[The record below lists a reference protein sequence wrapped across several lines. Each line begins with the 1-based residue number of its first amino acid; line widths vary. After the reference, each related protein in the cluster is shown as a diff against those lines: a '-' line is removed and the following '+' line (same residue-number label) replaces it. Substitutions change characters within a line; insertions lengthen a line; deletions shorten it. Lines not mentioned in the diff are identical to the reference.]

1 MKILLFSMPDTVPQF
16 SAKTWR
22 APNLAISSIAGNIQP
37 HHEVALADLVLKRKT
52 LLSSIKKAIE
62 DYQPDVVG
70 LSAMT
75 FQFDTARRIASFI
88 KSVHREIKIAIG
100 GYHATLMYEEIASS
114 DDGKPFDYI
123 VRGEGEKT
131 FGEVLDAIEG
141 KRAWK
146 DIPGL
151 SYRCND
157 NFSHNPPRSLE
168 NLDTLQLP
176 RRDARIW
183 NGYLFSGKGLDMVE
197 TSRGCTMTCN
207 FCSMNRM
214 YGRTFRTYSF
224 ERIMQDLANAK
235 KFGARY
241 IAFADDNITLNVKR
255 FESLC
260 DAIVAAGHNDLR
272 YIVQASTAGIAS
284 SPTLAQKM
292 ARAGIQI
299 VFLGIENV
307 SERNLKLMN
316 KGNILEKT
324 KRAIEYLHSN
334 NILIVG
340 GMILGHAEDKEE
352 DIAQNF
358 EFFDRANIDF
368 YGEQI
373 ITPYPKTGM
382 RDILIKEGLV
392 TNATDYRKYN
402 GFWANVRTKHLSSE
416 DLQFLRWK
424 YKRKY
429 STFFK
434 TTPVFKANFAMVNL
448 LRVLILR
455 PYYRI
460 KNFLTAIGK
469 TERNIFERDMKR
481 FVEMNNFFGHDFK
494 L

>member
-1 MKILLFSMPDTVPQF
+1 MKILLCSMPDTVPQF

-37 HHEVALADLVLKRKT
+37 HHEVVLADLVLKRKT

-75 FQFDTARRIASFI
+75 FQFDTARRIAAFI
-88 KSVHREIKIAIG
+88 KSMHREIKIAIG
-100 GYHATLMYEEIASS
+100 GYHATLMYEEIAAS

-131 FGEVLDAIEG
+131 FGDMLDAIEG
-141 KRAWK
+141 KRKWE

-151 SYRCND
+151 SYRCNGG
-157 NFSHNPPRSLE
+157 FLHNPPRPLE
-168 NLDTLQLP
+168 DLDALQLP

-183 NGYLFSGKGLDMVE
+183 DGYLFSGKGLDMVE

-260 DAIVAAGHNDLR
+260 DAIVTAGHNDLR
-272 YIVQASTAGIAS
+272 YIVQASTTGIAS

-316 KGNILEKT
+316 KGNVLEKT
-324 KRAIEYLHSN
+324 KRAIEYLHNN

-358 EFFDRANIDF
+358 EFFDKANIDF

-402 GFWANVRTKHLSSE
+402 GFWANVKTKYLSSE

-460 KNFLTAIGK
+460 KNFITSIGK
-469 TERNIFERDMKR
+469 TERDIFKKEMKR
-481 FVEMNNFFGHDFK
+481 FAEMNNFF
-494 L
+494 

>member
-1 MKILLFSMPDTVPQF
+1 MKILLCSMPDTVPQF
-16 SAKTWR
+16 SSKTWR

-37 HHEVALADLVLKRKT
+37 QHEVFLADLVLKRDT
-52 LLSSIKKAIE
+52 LLPSIKKAIE
-62 DYQPDVVG
+62 DYQPHVVG

-75 FQFDTARRIASFI
+75 FQFNTARKIAAFI
-88 KSVHREIKIAIG
+88 KSLHGDIKIALG
-100 GYHATLMYEEIASS
+100 GYHATLMYEEITSS
-114 DDGKPFDYI
+114 DESKHFDYI
-123 VRGEGEKT
+123 VRGEGEET
-131 FGEVLDAIEG
+131 FRDLLDAIES
-141 KRAWK
+141 KKEWE

-151 SYRCND
+151 SYRSNNC
-157 NFSHNPPRSLE
+157 FLHNPPRPLE
-168 NLDTLQLP
+168 NLETIKLP

-183 NGYLFSGKGLDMVE
+183 KGYLFSGKSLDMIE

-214 YGRTFRTYSF
+214 YGRTFRTCSF
-224 ERIMQDLANAK
+224 ERIMQDLTNAK
-235 KFGARY
+235 ESGAKY

-260 DAIVAAGHNDLR
+260 DAIVTARHNDLR
-272 YIVQASTAGIAS
+272 YIVQTSTTGIAS
-284 SPTLAQKM
+284 SPALAQKM

-307 SERNLKLMN
+307 SERNLKIMN
-316 KGNILEKT
+316 KGNALEKT
-324 KRAIEYLHSN
+324 KRAIEYLHNN

-340 GMILGHAEDKEE
+340 GMIIGHAEDKEE

-358 EFFDRANIDF
+358 EFFDKANIDF

-382 RDILIKEGLV
+382 RDILIKQGLV
-392 TNATDYRKYN
+392 TNASDYSKYN
-402 GFWANVRTKHLSSE
+402 GFWANVRTKYLSSE

-424 YKRKY
+424 YRQKY

-434 TTPVFKANFAMVNL
+434 TTPVFKANFPFVDL
-448 LRVLILR
+448 IRKLILR

-460 KNFLTAIGK
+460 KNLIKSIGK
-469 TERNIFERDMKR
+469 TEHEIFKKDMKR
-481 FVEMNNFFGHDFK
+481 LAKMNNFST
-494 L
+494 

>member
-1 MKILLFSMPDTVPQF
+1 MRILLCSMPDTVPQF

-37 HHEVALADLVLKRKT
+37 HHEVVLADLVLKRKN
-52 LLSSIKKAIE
+52 LLPSLKKAIE
-62 DYQPDVVG
+62 DYQPDIIG

-75 FQFDTARRIASFI
+75 FQFDTARKIAAYI
-88 KSVHREIKIAIG
+88 KTLQKDIKVAIG

-114 DDGKPFDYI
+114 DDGNSFDYI
-123 VRGEGEKT
+123 VRGEGEET
-131 FGEVLDAIEG
+131 FRDILDAIEG
-141 KRAWK
+141 NLAWK

-151 SYRCND
+151 TYR
-157 NFSHNPPRSLE
+157 HNGGFLHNAPRPLE

-183 NGYLFSGKGLDMVE
+183 NGYLFSGKRLDMVE

-224 ERIMQDLANAK
+224 ERVMQDLANAK
-235 KFGARY
+235 KNGARY
-241 IAFADDNITLNVKR
+241 ITFSDDNITLNVKR

-272 YIVQASTAGIAS
+272 YIVQASTVGIAS
-284 SPTLAQKM
+284 SPTLARKM
-292 ARAGIQI
+292 ALAGIQI

-316 KGNILEKT
+316 KGNMLEKT
-324 KRAIEYLHSN
+324 KLAIEYLHN
-334 NILIVG
+334 NNMLIVG
-340 GMILGHAEDKEE
+340 GMIIGHADDKEE
-352 DIAQNF
+352 DIAQNY
-358 EFFDRANIDF
+358 EFFDKANIDF
-368 YGEQI
+368 FGEQI

-392 TNATDYRKYN
+392 TNITDYRKYN
-402 GFWANVRTKHLSSE
+402 GFWANVKTKYLSSD

-434 TTPVFKANFAMVNL
+434 TTPAFKANFAMVNL
-448 LRVLILR
+448 LRIFVLR

-460 KNFLTAIGK
+460 KNCITSIGK
-469 TERNIFERDMKR
+469 KERDIFDKDMEK
-481 FVEMNNFFGHDFK
+481 FAEMNNFFDHK
-494 L
+494 

>member
-1 MKILLFSMPDTVPQF
+1 MRILLCSMPDTVPQF

-37 HHEVALADLVLKRKT
+37 HHEVVLADLVLKRKN
-52 LLSSIKKAIE
+52 LLPSLKKAIE
-62 DYQPDVVG
+62 DYQPDIIG

-75 FQFDTARRIASFI
+75 FQFDTARKIAAYI
-88 KSVHREIKIAIG
+88 KTLQKDIKVAIG

-114 DDGKPFDYI
+114 DDGNSFDYI
-123 VRGEGEKT
+123 VRGEGEET
-131 FGEVLDAIEG
+131 FRDILDAIEG
-141 KRAWK
+141 NRAWK

-151 SYRCND
+151 TYR
-157 NFSHNPPRSLE
+157 HNGGFLHNAPRPLE

-183 NGYLFSGKGLDMVE
+183 DGYLFSGKRLDMVE

-224 ERIMQDLANAK
+224 ERVMQDLANAK
-235 KFGARY
+235 KNGARY
-241 IAFADDNITLNVKR
+241 ITFSDDNITLNVKR

-272 YIVQASTAGIAS
+272 YIVQASTVGIAS
-284 SPTLAQKM
+284 SPTLARKM
-292 ARAGIQI
+292 ALAGIQI

-316 KGNILEKT
+316 KGNMLEKT
-324 KRAIEYLHSN
+324 KLAIEYLHN
-334 NILIVG
+334 NNMLIVG
-340 GMILGHAEDKEE
+340 GMIIGHADDKEE
-352 DIAQNF
+352 DIAQNY
-358 EFFDRANIDF
+358 EFFDKANIDF
-368 YGEQI
+368 FGEQI

-392 TNATDYRKYN
+392 TNTTDYRKYN
-402 GFWANVRTKHLSSE
+402 GFWANVKTKYLSSE

-434 TTPVFKANFAMVNL
+434 TTPAFKANFAMVNL
-448 LRVLILR
+448 LRIFVLR

-460 KNFLTAIGK
+460 KNCITSIGK
-469 TERNIFERDMKR
+469 KERDIFDKDMEK
-481 FVEMNNFFGHDFK
+481 FAEMNNFFDHK
-494 L
+494 

>member
-1 MKILLFSMPDTVPQF
+1 MKILLCSMPDTVPQF

-37 HHEVALADLVLKRKT
+37 HHEVALADLVLKRKN
-52 LLSSIKKAIE
+52 LLSSIKKTVE
-62 DYQPDVVG
+62 EYQPDVVG

-75 FQFDTARRIASFI
+75 FQFNTACRIAEFI
-88 KSVHREIKIAIG
+88 KSLHRDIKIVIG

-123 VRGEGEKT
+123 IRGEGEKT
-131 FGEVLDAIEG
+131 FGDMLDAIEG
-141 KRAWK
+141 KQKWE
-146 DIPGL
+146 DISGL
-151 SYRCND
+151 SYLRNGG
-157 NFSHNPPRSLE
+157 FLHNPPRPLE
-168 NLDTLQLP
+168 NLDTMQLP
-176 RRDARIW
+176 RRNARMW
-183 NGYLFSGKGLDMVE
+183 DGYLFSGKKLDMVE

-224 ERIMQDLANAK
+224 ERVMLDLANAK
-235 KFGARY
+235 KFGAKY

-260 DAIVAAGHNDLR
+260 DAIVAAGHHDLR
-272 YIVQASTAGIAS
+272 YIVQASTVGIAS
-284 SPTLAQKM
+284 SPVLAQKM

-307 SERNLKLMN
+307 SERNLKMMN

-324 KRAIEYLHSN
+324 KKAIEYLHNN

-340 GMILGHAEDKEE
+340 GMIIGHSEDKEE

-358 EFFDRANIDF
+358 EFFDKANIDF

-392 TNATDYRKYN
+392 TNTSDYSKYN

-434 TTPVFKANFAMVNL
+434 TTPVFKANFPMVDL
-448 LRVLILR
+448 LRIFILR
-455 PYYRI
+455 PYYRV
-460 KNFLTAIGK
+460 KNFITSIGK
-469 TERNIFERDMKR
+469 SERDIFKRDRKR
-481 FVEMNNFFGHDFK
+481 FAEMNNFFNR